1 MQFVIHVGQWN
12 TLERCLQALRL
23 TSASVH
29 GRRFRGR
36 DEKSRTFKKVGVSPG
51 GGKSSKI
58 SRFEYS
64 DENGLEGRG
73 GVGFGKF

>member
-1 MQFVIHVGQWN
+1 
-12 TLERCLQALRL
+12 
-23 TSASVH
+23 VH